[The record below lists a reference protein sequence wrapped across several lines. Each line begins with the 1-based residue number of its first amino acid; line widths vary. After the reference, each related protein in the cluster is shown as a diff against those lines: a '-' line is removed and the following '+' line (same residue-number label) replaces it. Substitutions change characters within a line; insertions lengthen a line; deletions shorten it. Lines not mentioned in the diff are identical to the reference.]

1 MKARTDHHLRLNQ
14 ALHSLRDDAETAT
27 QHYAL
32 RTQAAL
38 AEMIARL
45 DATQASAQL
54 PARAV
59 KALLACIQNLA
70 IKPKKGRA
78 KDLKRIDALIEKL
91 TAVFQQPA

>member
-1 MKARTDHHLRLNQ
+1 MKVRVDHHLRLNQ
-14 ALHSLRDDAETAT
+14 ALHSLRDDAETAI

-38 AEMIARL
+38 ADMIARL
-45 DATQASAQL
+45 DAPQEPAPL
-54 PARAV
+54 PARDM

-78 KDLKRIDALIEKL
+78 KDLKRIEALIEQL
-91 TAVFQQPA
+91 TTAFAPPA